1 LEIIQSQKLW
11 DNSQNN
17 TSVHLDQYLSNSHPA
32 EDSISIEDYMSRWCN
47 IIQTPNSP
55 TPQENHRTPQLFS
68 PEERDNLDKYNKF
81 INELLVQIKGGWS
94 PVDTL
99 PYDEDLLR
107 FMLGLSPRAKINKE
121 FYSESDQVLKRNR
134 LGIQPNS
141 DKTTESTRGQLLLQ
155 KDNHSLQIKE
165 RSNNS

>member
-1 LEIIQSQKLW
+1 MPQTC
-11 DNSQNN
+11 
-17 TSVHLDQYLSNSHPA
+17 TS
-32 EDSISIEDYMSRWCN
+32 EK
-47 IIQTPNSP
+47 
-55 TPQENHRTPQLFS
+55 
-68 PEERDNLDKYNKF
+68 RDNLDKYNKF